1 MLLQALL
8 FIDTHG
14 AGGVLGS
21 RGGGGEGFG
30 LSGDGKGGLFGNGGS
45 RGRGALGGE
54 GGAGGSNTISTEK
67 TSICDPRSKSIH
79 GRSRSAGTQG
89 VSTVSSVQA
98 ASAVPPP
105 CISPESKPPAA
116 NTLTGTSSFSVDGS
130 GIGGGGEEGGNLM
143 SSWKRSESN
152 AHRFA

>member
-1 MLLQALL
+1 
-8 FIDTHG
+8 
-14 AGGVLGS
+14 VLGS

-79 GRSRSAGTQG
+79 CERQTER
-89 VSTVSSVQA
+89 
-98 ASAVPPP
+98 
-105 CISPESKPPAA
+105 
-116 NTLTGTSSFSVDGS
+116 N
-130 GIGGGGEEGGNLM
+130 GERNNERWG
-143 SSWKRSESN
+143 
-152 AHRFA
+152 